1 MTKMLALF
9 RTIGALAG
17 SFTAGVVG
25 VAMCGAIYA
34 SITDSVAQEA
44 PRYCSA
50 SAFANAT
57 NELPEPI
64 IQAIR
69 QRCAIGDTI
78 MVSAS
83 QIMVIGRVCDFGKTI
98 ANAGRNVVCAFAG
111 DRGGR

>member
-1 MTKMLALF
+1 MTKTLAMF
-9 RTIGALAG
+9 RTIGALTG
-17 SFTAGVVG
+17 SFTAGVMG
-25 VAMCGAIYA
+25 IAMCGAIYA

-50 SAFANAT
+50 SAVANA
-57 NELPEPI
+57 NSDVPEPI

-69 QRCAIGDTI
+69 QRCKLGDTI
-78 MVSAS
+78 MVDAS

-98 ANAGRNVVCAFAG
+98 ANSGRNVVCVFAG